1 MYCEYEERDCPDSE
15 FRVIPRL
22 GVIHQVNVAL
32 VHTVAGDEIRIGKSR
47 PIDYDVPLPEPLVE
61 FRKKS
66 RPIAESKPNDS

>member
-1 MYCEYEERDCPDSE
+1 
-15 FRVIPRL
+15 
-22 GVIHQVNVAL
+22 VIHQVNVAL